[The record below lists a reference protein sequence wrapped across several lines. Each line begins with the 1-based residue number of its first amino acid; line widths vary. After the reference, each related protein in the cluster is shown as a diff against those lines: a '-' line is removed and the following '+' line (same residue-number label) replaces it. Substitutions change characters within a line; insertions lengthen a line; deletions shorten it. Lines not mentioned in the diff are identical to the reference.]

1 MPRVTRSQ
9 LEAIE
14 HPSQQPTPLAEL
26 NVSMGTNRVDD
37 DALASELKGLKAA
50 YRGALGIAKRGK
62 KSRSKRKDKQDSL
75 AETLEI
81 LDGHTVSDSL
91 VESPLPEATRQLLK
105 SRQGS
110 LRSLLGNHVQRG
122 LIESTEKIPF
132 FEQESQPLAPIGR
145 TTRRQAAKAQA
156 GQYDS
161 PDIFIPKQDS
171 SALAQ
176 KLRDLDYISLFA
188 GRYTRAPRDQRVFLP
203 NRVQPYT
210 YFGTDHNE
218 ILAEEALSKSTSQ
231 NISETQVEHEEETA
245 QATLEEKQSSEVL
258 AAVSPAKTLAEVEQ
272 VYGSVESPAPA
283 YDTEDSFLEQII
295 SRSPA
300 KPVSRIEDS
309 LEALDQLEEALEA
322 IGEVALAERLPP
334 PEKVRDKSH
343 TLMTRPAS
351 LERSKSLR
359 AAKPEANVNGLRK
372 VNSVRG
378 ETSKPGYGSMR
389 VKPTAP
395 KSTSVLKKA
404 TSMTFNSANTERK
417 RIEEPSRSQPMS
429 KAPAK
434 RPISLLPPKE
444 TVKSAKPLTR
454 PTFELPGE
462 AVARRLKE
470 QREARLAQRSSSEDS
485 SQNARVVSDNRCKS
499 TKPPTKAAFELPGE
513 ALSRRKREAH
523 EARLKAQEEE
533 ERQRREFKAKPIRKS
548 VIPDY
553 VPRETAASRARQSRV
568 GLENMDGGEVT
579 VSKRTPSSGANVS
592 AHRTSVV
599 LSSQANVSAPRAKA
613 PLPVRKPSP
622 TTHGPSMSGRA
633 LQRTVTA
640 NDVQVQRQRAKE
652 IYERDARMT
661 EDMGRERRER
671 EAAAKR
677 AREEAAER
685 GRQAS
690 REWAEKQMARKVAEN
705 DTMGPGYGP
714 GGQLGLRG

>member
-1 MPRVTRSQ
+1 MSKVPTRQPIRVSKTNMPRVTRSQ

-105 SRQGS
+105 SRQ
-110 LRSLLGNHVQRG
+110 
-122 LIESTEKIPF
+122 EKIPF

-156 GQYDS
+156 
-161 PDIFIPKQDS
+161 
-171 SALAQ
+171 
-176 KLRDLDYISLFA
+176 
-188 GRYTRAPRDQRVFLP
+188 
-203 NRVQPYT
+203 
-210 YFGTDHNE
+210 
-218 ILAEEALSKSTSQ
+218 AEEALSKSTSQ

>member
-9 LEAIE
+9 FEAIE
-14 HPSQQPTPLAEL
+14 HSAQQPTPLVEL
-26 NVSMGTNRVDD
+26 DASMGTNRIED

-62 KSRSKRKDKQDSL
+62 KSRTKKKDKQDSL
-75 AETLEI
+75 AETQEI
-81 LDGHTVSDSL
+81 SDGHEISDTVADSP
-91 VESPLPEATRQLLK
+91 VTEATRPLHQ

-110 LRSLLGNHVQRG
+110 LRSLLGSHTQQS
-122 LIESTEKIPF
+122 LIEATENIPVV
-132 FEQESQPLAPIGR
+132 EQESRPTAPIGR

-161 PDIFIPKQDS
+161 LFISKQDS

-188 GRYTRAPRDQRVFLP
+188 GRYTRAPRDQRIFLP

-210 YFGTDHNE
+210 YFRTNHNE
-218 ILAEEALSKSTSQ
+218 HLAEEALLKSTRQS
-231 NISETQVEHEEETA
+231 ITETQVEREGEEETA
-245 QATLEEKQSSEVL
+245 QASAEGERSSMTL
-258 AAVSPAKTLAEVEQ
+258 ATTSPVKTLAEVEQ
-272 VYGSVESPAPA
+272 VYGSVESPLPA
-283 YDTEDSFLEQII
+283 YDTEDSFVEQII

-322 IGEVALAERLPP
+322 IGEVALAESLPP

-343 TLMTRPAS
+343 TPTTRPVS
-351 LERSKSLR
+351 LERSRSLR
-359 AAKPEANVNGLRK
+359 AVKPEAIANGLRK
-372 VNSVRG
+372 FNSVRG
-378 ETSKPGYGSMR
+378 DAAKPGYGSMR
-389 VKPTAP
+389 VKPSAP
-395 KSTSVLKKA
+395 KPTSVLKKA

-434 RPISLLPPKE
+434 RPISLLTPKE

-462 AVARRLKE
+462 AVSRKLKE
-470 QREARLAQRSSSEDS
+470 QREARLAQRPSSEDS
-485 SQNARVVSDNRCKS
+485 SQNVRVVSDNRCKS
-499 TKPPTKAAFELPGE
+499 TKPPTKAIFELPGD

-548 VIPDY
+548 VVPDY
-553 VPRETAASRARQSRV
+553 VPRETAASRARQGRM

-592 AHRTSVV
+592 AHRASVV

-613 PLPVRKPSP
+613 PLPVRKQSP

-633 LQRTVTA
+633 MQRTVTA

-690 REWAEKQMARKVAEN
+690 REWAEKQMAKKLAEN
-705 DTMGPGYGP
+705 DKMAPGYGP

>member
-9 LEAIE
+9 FEAIE
-14 HPSQQPTPLAEL
+14 HSAQQPTPLVEL
-26 NVSMGTNRVDD
+26 DASMGTNRIED

-62 KSRSKRKDKQDSL
+62 KSRTKKKDKQDSL
-75 AETLEI
+75 AETQEI
-81 LDGHTVSDSL
+81 SDGHEISDTVADSP
-91 VESPLPEATRQLLK
+91 VTEATRPLHQ
-105 SRQGS
+105 SRQE
-110 LRSLLGNHVQRG
+110 N
-122 LIESTEKIPF
+122 IPVV
-132 FEQESQPLAPIGR
+132 EQESRPTAPIGR

-156 GQYDS
+156 
-161 PDIFIPKQDS
+161 
-171 SALAQ
+171 
-176 KLRDLDYISLFA
+176 
-188 GRYTRAPRDQRVFLP
+188 
-203 NRVQPYT
+203 
-210 YFGTDHNE
+210 
-218 ILAEEALSKSTSQ
+218 AEEALLKSTRQS
-231 NISETQVEHEEETA
+231 ITETQVEREGEEETA
-245 QATLEEKQSSEVL
+245 QASAEGERSSMTL
-258 AAVSPAKTLAEVEQ
+258 ATTSPVKTLAEVEQ
-272 VYGSVESPAPA
+272 VYGSVESPLPA
-283 YDTEDSFLEQII
+283 YDTEDSFVEQII

-322 IGEVALAERLPP
+322 IGEVALAESLPP

-343 TLMTRPAS
+343 TPTTRPVS
-351 LERSKSLR
+351 LERSRSLR
-359 AAKPEANVNGLRK
+359 AVKPEAIANGLRK
-372 VNSVRG
+372 FNSVRG
-378 ETSKPGYGSMR
+378 DAAKPGYGSMR
-389 VKPTAP
+389 VKPSAP
-395 KSTSVLKKA
+395 KPTSVLKKA

-434 RPISLLPPKE
+434 RPISLLTPKE

-462 AVARRLKE
+462 AVSRKLKE
-470 QREARLAQRSSSEDS
+470 QREARLAQRPSSEDS
-485 SQNARVVSDNRCKS
+485 SQNVRVVSDNRCKS
-499 TKPPTKAAFELPGE
+499 TKPPTKAIFELPGD

-548 VIPDY
+548 VVPDY
-553 VPRETAASRARQSRV
+553 VPRETAASRARQGRM

-592 AHRTSVV
+592 AHRASVV

-613 PLPVRKPSP
+613 PLPVRKQSP

-633 LQRTVTA
+633 MQRTVTA

-690 REWAEKQMARKVAEN
+690 REWAEKQMAKKLAEN
-705 DTMGPGYGP
+705 DKMAPGYGP